1 LKKNAK
7 IAEWVNEVFPSIIEE
22 ATTVG
27 AKIYF
32 EDESGISLNM
42 FSGRTWS
49 IKGKTPV
56 VYRSGQRVKRTMAAA
71 ISPEGDLYFE
81 TFEGGITA
89 ERYKSFL
96 EHLNYQEGGI
106 TFVIHD
112 GLPPHKSKL
121 VQEYVE
127 STKGKMRTFQLPGYS
142 PELNPEEWVW
152 ERLKR
157 ELGKRAHKSI
167 EELTGHAV
175 DVMNKIKSNRKLIAS
190 YYTHV
195 YST

>member
-1 LKKNAK
+1 VTDWLD
-7 IAEWVNEVFPSIIEE
+7 EVFPAIVEE
-22 ATTVG
+22 ATSVG

-32 EDESGISLNM
+32 EDESGVSLNI

-49 IKGKTPV
+49 MKGKTPV
-56 VYRSGQRVKRTMAAA
+56 VYRSGQRVKRTMASA
-71 ISPEGDLYFE
+71 ISLEGDLYFK

-96 EHLNYQEGGI
+96 EHLSDQEGGI

-112 GLPPHKSKL
+112 GLPPHKAKL
-121 VQEYVE
+121 VQEYVQ
-127 STKGKMRTFQLPGYS
+127 STQGRLKTFQLPGYS

-152 ERLKR
+152 GQLKR

-167 EELTGHAV
+167 
-175 DVMNKIKSNRKLIAS
+175 
-190 YYTHV
+190 
-195 YST
+195 

>member
-1 LKKNAK
+1 
-7 IAEWVNEVFPSIIEE
+7 
-22 ATTVG
+22 
-27 AKIYF
+27 
-32 EDESGISLNM
+32 M
-42 FSGRTWS
+42 
-49 IKGKTPV
+49 KGKTPV

-71 ISPEGDLYFE
+71 ISPDGDLYFE

-89 ERYKSFL
+89 EKYKSFL
-96 EHLNYQEGGI
+96 EHLSDQEGGI

-121 VQEYVE
+121 VQEYVH
-127 STKGKMRTFQLPGYS
+127 STQGKVRIFQLPGYS

-152 ERLKR
+152 GRLKR

-167 EELTGHAV
+167 EDLTGHAV
-175 DVMNKIKSNRKLIAS
+175 EIMKKIKSNTKLIAS

-195 YST
+195 YAI